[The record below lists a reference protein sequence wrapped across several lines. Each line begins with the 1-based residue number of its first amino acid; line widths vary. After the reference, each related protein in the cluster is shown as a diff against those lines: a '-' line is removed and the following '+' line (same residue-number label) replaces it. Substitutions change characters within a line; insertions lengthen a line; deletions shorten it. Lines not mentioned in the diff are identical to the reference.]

1 MNQSQIAK
9 EAKQILDNFA
19 KELEKISLKQ
29 KKQKKSLGGFREEQP
44 IQSSEDKDF
53 KKRMFANAPDKDDNF
68 ILAEKKKW

>member
-1 MNQSQIAK
+1 MNQTQIAK

-19 KELEKISLKQ
+19 KELDKIKIQ
-29 KKQKKSLGGFREEQP
+29 PKKSSKKVGGFREEQP

-53 KKRMFANAPDKDDNF
+53 KKRMFANAPNKEENF